1 MALLKPIDAAAPTPT
16 MAEMVGADEAAAP
29 EQPKRDPI
37 EAALSIMRRMPP
49 NKIAHNL
56 NAICNLIPEHADE
69 LLQRVDQP
77 LEEAKCK
84 DTGRAYL
91 LCDYNRDG
99 DSHRSPW
106 SNKYLS
112 LIHI

>member
-1 MALLKPIDAAAPTPT
+1 MGR
-16 MAEMVGADEAAAP
+16 MAEMVSQGDDAAEP
-29 EQPKRDPI
+29 PKRDPI

-84 DTGRAYL
+84 DTVARTSMRL
-91 LCDYNRDG
+91 
-99 DSHRSPW
+99 
-106 SNKYLS
+106 
-112 LIHI
+112 

>member
-16 MAEMVGADEAAAP
+16 MAEMVSQGDDAAAAEP
-29 EQPKRDPI
+29 PKRDPI

-69 LLQRVDQP
+69 LLQRVD
-77 LEEAKCK
+77 
-84 DTGRAYL
+84 
-91 LCDYNRDG
+91 
-99 DSHRSPW
+99 SP
-106 SNKYLS
+106 
-112 LIHI
+112 

>member
-84 DTGRAYL
+84 DTGRA
-91 LCDYNRDG
+91 
-99 DSHRSPW
+99 
-106 SNKYLS
+106 
-112 LIHI
+112 